1 LSQTNAIEVKNLV
14 KTYGDVYALKNVD
27 LNIADGEYFVL
38 LGPSGGGK
46 TTLLRSIGG
55 FIRPDSGSV
64 DIKGKNVDNLPP
76 DKRPTSMVFQGFAL
90 FPHMSVS
97 ENIGYGLKIQSIENN
112 IIENKVSRM
121 MDLVGLTGLSKRKP
135 HELSGGQQQR
145 VQLAR
150 ALILENDV
158 LLLDEPLSALDAQL
172 RKDMCIE
179 LKRLQKTVGISF
191 VHVTHNQEEAMSVAD
206 RIAII
211 ADGEMIEQ
219 GTPKEIYS
227 NPKKKFTAEFIGEKN
242 IFVLL
247 LFVGFFYLLFKSL
260 DQIRDKT
267 KNFAQIFSHT
277 GFSLLLISILLNS
290 FSSREIVK
298 NIQVGETFTL
308 KNEKIIFKKIAI
320 EKEKNYESI
329 VGFFEILDDKNT
341 IINLQ
346 PEIRIYN
353 EPEMATSEASI
364 KTTLFKDRFITINII
379 KDQNFFNVRYQHKP
393 FMIWIWISTLIIMLG
408 GFFAIF
414 RKSKEVN
421 I

>member
-1 LSQTNAIEVKNLV
+1 MSITNAIEVKNLV

-55 FIRPDSGSV
+55 FIRPDSGTV
-64 DIKGKNVDNLPP
+64 DIKGKNVDDLPP

-97 ENIGYGLKIQSIENN
+97 ENIGYGLKLQSIEKD
-112 IIENKVSRM
+112 IIETKVSRM

-227 NPKKKFTAEFIGEKN
+227 NPRKKFTAEFIGEKN
-242 IFVLL
+242 IFNGKILEFTKEKIIVDINGASIEVANNNYNIIKNQNVSLSIKSESIQITKDKDTKPENQKNSIKGNVSEITFL
-247 LFVGFFYLLFKSL
+247 GQFVRYLV
-260 DQIRDKT
+260 
-267 KNFAQIFSHT
+267 
-277 GFSLLLISILLNS
+277 LLNS
-290 FSSREIVK
+290 GQE
-298 NIQVGETFTL
+298 IQVRS
-308 KNEKIIFKKIAI
+308 
-320 EKEKNYESI
+320 YEEVS
-329 VGFFEILDDKNT
+329 D
-341 IINLQ
+341 INLNDAVKLSWKI
-346 PEIRIYN
+346 EDFLLH
-353 EPEMATSEASI
+353 ES
-364 KTTLFKDRFITINII
+364 
-379 KDQNFFNVRYQHKP
+379 
-393 FMIWIWISTLIIMLG
+393 
-408 GFFAIF
+408 
-414 RKSKEVN
+414 
-421 I
+421 

>member
-1 LSQTNAIEVKNLV
+1 MAKTNAIEVKNLV
-14 KTYGDVYALKNVD
+14 KTYGNVYALKNVD

-64 DIKGKNVDNLPP
+64 NIKGQNVDDLPP
-76 DKRPTSMVFQGFAL
+76 DRRPTSMVFQGFAL
-90 FPHMSVS
+90 FPHMNVS
-97 ENIGYGLKIQSIENN
+97 QNIGYGLKLKSIDKN
-112 IIENKVSRM
+112 IIENKVNKM
-121 MDLVGLTGLSKRKP
+121 MDLVGLKGLSNRMP

-211 ADGEMIEQ
+211 ADGEMVEQ

-227 NPKKKFTAEFIGEKN
+227 NPKNKFTAEFIGEKN
-242 IFVLL
+242 IFKGRIKD
-247 LFVGFFYLLFKSL
+247 FN
-260 DQIRDKT
+260 KT
-267 KNFAQIFSHT
+267 KLVVDIDNDNIEIANNNYKVKKNQKVSLSIKSESIQIKK
-277 GFSLLLISILLNS
+277 ISKTNSKVSNNQIVGKISEITFLGQFVRYLVVLNNNQEIQVRS
-290 FSSREIVK
+290 YEEIV
-298 NIQVGETFTL
+298 NL
-308 KNEKIIFKKIAI
+308 KVHDTVSLSWKLEDF
-320 EKEKNYESI
+320 
-329 VGFFEILDDKNT
+329 L
-341 IINLQ
+341 LH
-346 PEIRIYN
+346 
-353 EPEMATSEASI
+353 
-364 KTTLFKDRFITINII
+364 
-379 KDQNFFNVRYQHKP
+379 QN
-393 FMIWIWISTLIIMLG
+393 
-408 GFFAIF
+408 
-414 RKSKEVN
+414 
-421 I
+421 

>member
-1 LSQTNAIEVKNLV
+1 MAKTNAIEVKNLV
-14 KTYGDVYALKNVD
+14 KTYGNVYALKNVD

-64 DIKGKNVDNLPP
+64 NIKGQNVDKLPP
-76 DKRPTSMVFQGFAL
+76 DRRPTSMVFQGFAL
-90 FPHMSVS
+90 FPHMNVS
-97 ENIGYGLKIQSIENN
+97 QNIGYGLKLKSIDKN
-112 IIENKVSRM
+112 IIENKVNKM
-121 MDLVGLTGLSKRKP
+121 MDLVGLKGLSNRMP

-211 ADGEMIEQ
+211 ADGEMVEQ

-227 NPKKKFTAEFIGEKN
+227 NPKNKFTAEFIGEKN
-242 IFVLL
+242 IFKGRIKD
-247 LFVGFFYLLFKSL
+247 FN
-260 DQIRDKT
+260 KT
-267 KNFAQIFSHT
+267 KVVVDIDNDNIEIANNNYKVKKNQKVSLSIKSESIQIKK
-277 GFSLLLISILLNS
+277 ISKTNSKVSNNQIVGKISEITFLGQFVRYLVVLNNNQEIQVRS
-290 FSSREIVK
+290 YEEIV
-298 NIQVGETFTL
+298 NL
-308 KNEKIIFKKIAI
+308 KVHDTVSLSWKLEDF
-320 EKEKNYESI
+320 
-329 VGFFEILDDKNT
+329 L
-341 IINLQ
+341 LH
-346 PEIRIYN
+346 
-353 EPEMATSEASI
+353 
-364 KTTLFKDRFITINII
+364 
-379 KDQNFFNVRYQHKP
+379 QN
-393 FMIWIWISTLIIMLG
+393 
-408 GFFAIF
+408 
-414 RKSKEVN
+414 
-421 I
+421 

>member
-1 LSQTNAIEVKNLV
+1 MVNSNSIKVKNLV

-27 LNIADGEYFVL
+27 LEIADGEYFVL

-55 FIRPDSGSV
+55 FIRPDSGTV
-64 DIKGKNVDNLPP
+64 EIKGKNVDNLPP

-90 FPHMSVS
+90 FPHMTVN
-97 ENIGYGLKIQSIENN
+97 ENIGYGLKLRSIDKD
-112 IIENKVSRM
+112 IISEKVTKM
-121 MDLVGLTGLSKRKP
+121 MDLVGLSGLSDRKP

-211 ADGEMIEQ
+211 ADGEMVEQ

-242 IFVLL
+242 ILNGVVIDFSKSKILVNIEKDEIEVANNNYAISKNQKISLSIKSESIEITKRSDNKPKGAKNSISGKVTEITFLGQFIRYLVLL
-247 LFVGFFYLLFKSL
+247 SNNQEIQVRSHNEVIGVGLNDQVNLTWSL
-260 DQIRDKT
+260 DD
-267 KNFAQIFSHT
+267 F
-277 GFSLLLISILLNS
+277 LIH
-290 FSSREIVK
+290 
-298 NIQVGETFTL
+298 
-308 KNEKIIFKKIAI
+308 
-320 EKEKNYESI
+320 ES
-329 VGFFEILDDKNT
+329 
-341 IINLQ
+341 
-346 PEIRIYN
+346 
-353 EPEMATSEASI
+353 
-364 KTTLFKDRFITINII
+364 
-379 KDQNFFNVRYQHKP
+379 
-393 FMIWIWISTLIIMLG
+393 
-408 GFFAIF
+408 
-414 RKSKEVN
+414 
-421 I
+421 

>member
-1 LSQTNAIEVKNLV
+1 MAKTNAIEVKNLV
-14 KTYGDVYALKNVD
+14 KTYGNVYALKNVD

-64 DIKGKNVDNLPP
+64 NIKGQNVDDLPP
-76 DKRPTSMVFQGFAL
+76 DRRPTSMVFQGFAL
-90 FPHMSVS
+90 FPHMNVS
-97 ENIGYGLKIQSIENN
+97 QNIGYGLKLKSIDKN
-112 IIENKVSRM
+112 IIENKVNKM
-121 MDLVGLTGLSKRKP
+121 TDLVGLKGLSNRMP

-211 ADGEMIEQ
+211 ADGEMVEQ

-227 NPKKKFTAEFIGEKN
+227 NPKNKFTAEFIGEKN
-242 IFVLL
+242 IFEGRIKD
-247 LFVGFFYLLFKSL
+247 FN
-260 DQIRDKT
+260 KT
-267 KNFAQIFSHT
+267 KVVVDIDNDNIEIANNSYKVKKNQKVSLSIKSESIQIKK
-277 GFSLLLISILLNS
+277 ISKTNSKVSNNQIVGKISEITFLGQFVRYLVVLNNNQEIQVRS
-290 FSSREIVK
+290 YEEIV
-298 NIQVGETFTL
+298 NL
-308 KNEKIIFKKIAI
+308 KVHDTVSLSWKLEDF
-320 EKEKNYESI
+320 
-329 VGFFEILDDKNT
+329 L
-341 IINLQ
+341 LH
-346 PEIRIYN
+346 
-353 EPEMATSEASI
+353 
-364 KTTLFKDRFITINII
+364 
-379 KDQNFFNVRYQHKP
+379 QN
-393 FMIWIWISTLIIMLG
+393 
-408 GFFAIF
+408 
-414 RKSKEVN
+414 
-421 I
+421 

>member
-1 LSQTNAIEVKNLV
+1 MPNKNSIEVRNLV

-27 LNIADGEYFVL
+27 LDIADGEYFVL

-55 FIRPDSGSV
+55 FIRPDSGTV
-64 DIKGKNVDNLPP
+64 QIKGKNVDNLPP

-90 FPHMSVS
+90 FPHMTVY
-97 ENIGYGLKIQSIENN
+97 ENIGYGLKLRSVEKSI
-112 IIENKVSRM
+112 IHDRVIKM
-121 MDLVGLTGLSKRKP
+121 MDLVGLSGLSDRKP

-211 ADGEMIEQ
+211 ADGEMVEQ
-219 GTPKEIYS
+219 GSPKEIYS

-242 IFVLL
+242 ILNGVVVDFNKSKILVNIEKDEIEVANNNYTIAKNQEISLSIKSESIQISKVSSSKSKRAKNSITGKVTEITFLGQFIRYLVLL
-247 LFVGFFYLLFKSL
+247 SNNQEIQVRSNNEVEGVSLNDQINLTWSL
-260 DQIRDKT
+260 DD
-267 KNFAQIFSHT
+267 F
-277 GFSLLLISILLNS
+277 LIH
-290 FSSREIVK
+290 
-298 NIQVGETFTL
+298 
-308 KNEKIIFKKIAI
+308 
-320 EKEKNYESI
+320 ES
-329 VGFFEILDDKNT
+329 
-341 IINLQ
+341 
-346 PEIRIYN
+346 
-353 EPEMATSEASI
+353 
-364 KTTLFKDRFITINII
+364 
-379 KDQNFFNVRYQHKP
+379 
-393 FMIWIWISTLIIMLG
+393 
-408 GFFAIF
+408 
-414 RKSKEVN
+414 
-421 I
+421 

>member
-1 LSQTNAIEVKNLV
+1 MAKTNAIEVKNLV
-14 KTYGDVYALKNVD
+14 KTYGNVYALKNVD

-64 DIKGKNVDNLPP
+64 NIKGQNVDDLPP
-76 DKRPTSMVFQGFAL
+76 DRRPTSMVFQGFAL
-90 FPHMSVS
+90 FPHMNVS
-97 ENIGYGLKIQSIENN
+97 QNIGYGLKLKSIDKN
-112 IIENKVSRM
+112 IIENKVNKM
-121 MDLVGLTGLSKRKP
+121 MDLVGLKGLSNRMP

-211 ADGEMIEQ
+211 ADGEMVEQ

-227 NPKKKFTAEFIGEKN
+227 NPKNKFTAEFIGENN
-242 IFVLL
+242 IFEGRIKD
-247 LFVGFFYLLFKSL
+247 FN
-260 DQIRDKT
+260 KT
-267 KNFAQIFSHT
+267 KVVVDIDNDNIEIANNNYKVKKNQKVSLSIKSESIQIKK
-277 GFSLLLISILLNS
+277 ISKTNSKVSNNQIVGKISEITFLGQFVRYLVVLNNKQEIQVRS
-290 FSSREIVK
+290 YEEIV
-298 NIQVGETFTL
+298 NL
-308 KNEKIIFKKIAI
+308 KVNDTVSLSWKLEDF
-320 EKEKNYESI
+320 
-329 VGFFEILDDKNT
+329 L
-341 IINLQ
+341 LH
-346 PEIRIYN
+346 
-353 EPEMATSEASI
+353 
-364 KTTLFKDRFITINII
+364 
-379 KDQNFFNVRYQHKP
+379 QN
-393 FMIWIWISTLIIMLG
+393 
-408 GFFAIF
+408 
-414 RKSKEVN
+414 
-421 I
+421 

>member
-1 LSQTNAIEVKNLV
+1 MAKTNAIEVKNLV
-14 KTYGDVYALKNVD
+14 KTYGNVYALKNVD

-64 DIKGKNVDNLPP
+64 NIKGQNVDDLPP
-76 DKRPTSMVFQGFAL
+76 DRRPTSMVFQGFAL
-90 FPHMSVS
+90 FPHMNVS
-97 ENIGYGLKIQSIENN
+97 QNIGYGLKLKSIDKN
-112 IIENKVSRM
+112 IIENKVNKM
-121 MDLVGLTGLSKRKP
+121 MDLVGLKGLSNRMP

-211 ADGEMIEQ
+211 ADGEMVEQ

-227 NPKKKFTAEFIGEKN
+227 NPKNKFTAEFIGEKN
-242 IFVLL
+242 IFEGRIKD
-247 LFVGFFYLLFKSL
+247 FN
-260 DQIRDKT
+260 KT
-267 KNFAQIFSHT
+267 KVVVDIDNDNIEIANNNYKVKKNQKVSLSIKSESIQIKK
-277 GFSLLLISILLNS
+277 ISKTNSKVSNNQIVGKISEITFLGQFVRYLVVLNNKQEIQVRS
-290 FSSREIVK
+290 YEEIV
-298 NIQVGETFTL
+298 NL
-308 KNEKIIFKKIAI
+308 KVHDTVSLSWKLEDF
-320 EKEKNYESI
+320 
-329 VGFFEILDDKNT
+329 L
-341 IINLQ
+341 LH
-346 PEIRIYN
+346 
-353 EPEMATSEASI
+353 
-364 KTTLFKDRFITINII
+364 
-379 KDQNFFNVRYQHKP
+379 QN
-393 FMIWIWISTLIIMLG
+393 
-408 GFFAIF
+408 
-414 RKSKEVN
+414 
-421 I
+421 

>member
-1 LSQTNAIEVKNLV
+1 MSITNAIEVKNLV

-97 ENIGYGLKIQSIENN
+97 ENIGYGLKLQSIEKDT
-112 IIENKVSRM
+112 IETKVSRM

-227 NPKKKFTAEFIGEKN
+227 NPRKKFTAEFIGEKN
-242 IFVLL
+242 IFNGDILEFTKKKIIVDIDGANIEVANNNYNISKSQNVSLSIKSESIQITKDKDTKPENQKNSIKGNVSEITFL
-247 LFVGFFYLLFKSL
+247 GQFIRYLV
-260 DQIRDKT
+260 
-267 KNFAQIFSHT
+267 
-277 GFSLLLISILLNS
+277 LLNS
-290 FSSREIVK
+290 GQE
-298 NIQVGETFTL
+298 IQVRSYE
-308 KNEKIIFKKIAI
+308 EV
-320 EKEKNYESI
+320 NY
-329 VGFFEILDDKNT
+329 
-341 IINLQ
+341 INLNDAVKLSWKI
-346 PEIRIYN
+346 EDFLLH
-353 EPEMATSEASI
+353 ES
-364 KTTLFKDRFITINII
+364 
-379 KDQNFFNVRYQHKP
+379 
-393 FMIWIWISTLIIMLG
+393 
-408 GFFAIF
+408 
-414 RKSKEVN
+414 
-421 I
+421 

>member
-1 LSQTNAIEVKNLV
+1 MVNSNSIKVKNLV

-27 LNIADGEYFVL
+27 LEIADGEYFVL

-55 FIRPDSGSV
+55 FIRPDSGTV
-64 DIKGKNVDNLPP
+64 EIKGKNVDNLPP

-90 FPHMSVS
+90 FPHMTVN
-97 ENIGYGLKIQSIENN
+97 ENIGYGLKIRSIDKD
-112 IIENKVSRM
+112 IISEKVTKM
-121 MDLVGLTGLSKRKP
+121 MDLVGLSGLSDRKP

-211 ADGEMIEQ
+211 ADGEMVEQ

-242 IFVLL
+242 ILNGVVVDFSKSKILVNIEKDEIEVANNNYAISKNQKISLSIKSESIEITKGSANKSKGAKNSISGKVTEITFLGQFIRYLVLL
-247 LFVGFFYLLFKSL
+247 SNNQEIQVRSHNEVRGVSLNDQVNLTWSL
-260 DQIRDKT
+260 DD
-267 KNFAQIFSHT
+267 F
-277 GFSLLLISILLNS
+277 LIH
-290 FSSREIVK
+290 
-298 NIQVGETFTL
+298 
-308 KNEKIIFKKIAI
+308 
-320 EKEKNYESI
+320 ES
-329 VGFFEILDDKNT
+329 
-341 IINLQ
+341 
-346 PEIRIYN
+346 
-353 EPEMATSEASI
+353 
-364 KTTLFKDRFITINII
+364 
-379 KDQNFFNVRYQHKP
+379 
-393 FMIWIWISTLIIMLG
+393 
-408 GFFAIF
+408 
-414 RKSKEVN
+414 
-421 I
+421 

>member
-1 LSQTNAIEVKNLV
+1 MAKTNAIEVKNLV
-14 KTYGDVYALKNVD
+14 KTYGNVYALKNVD

-64 DIKGKNVDNLPP
+64 NIKGQNVDDLPP
-76 DKRPTSMVFQGFAL
+76 DRRPTSMVFQGFAL
-90 FPHMSVS
+90 FPHMNVS
-97 ENIGYGLKIQSIENN
+97 QNIGYGLKLKSIDKN
-112 IIENKVSRM
+112 IIENKVNKM
-121 MDLVGLTGLSKRKP
+121 MDLVGLKGLSNRMP

-211 ADGEMIEQ
+211 ADGEMVEQ

-227 NPKKKFTAEFIGEKN
+227 NPKNKFTAEFIGEKN
-242 IFVLL
+242 IFEGKIKDFNKTKVVVDIDNENIEIANNNYKVKKNQKVSLSIKSESIQIKKISKTNSKVSNNQIVGKISEITFL
-247 LFVGFFYLLFKSL
+247 GQFVRYLLV
-260 DQIRDKT
+260 
-267 KNFAQIFSHT
+267 
-277 GFSLLLISILLNS
+277 LNNNQEIQVRS
-290 FSSREIVK
+290 YEEIV
-298 NIQVGETFTL
+298 NL
-308 KNEKIIFKKIAI
+308 KVHDTVSLSWKLEDF
-320 EKEKNYESI
+320 
-329 VGFFEILDDKNT
+329 L
-341 IINLQ
+341 LH
-346 PEIRIYN
+346 
-353 EPEMATSEASI
+353 
-364 KTTLFKDRFITINII
+364 
-379 KDQNFFNVRYQHKP
+379 QN
-393 FMIWIWISTLIIMLG
+393 
-408 GFFAIF
+408 
-414 RKSKEVN
+414 
-421 I
+421 

>member
-1 LSQTNAIEVKNLV
+1 MVNSNSIKVKNLV

-27 LNIADGEYFVL
+27 LEIADGEYFVL

-55 FIRPDSGSV
+55 FIRPDSGTV
-64 DIKGKNVDNLPP
+64 EIKGKNVDNLPP

-90 FPHMSVS
+90 FPHMTVN
-97 ENIGYGLKIQSIENN
+97 ENIGYGLKLRSIDKD
-112 IIENKVSRM
+112 IISEKVTKM
-121 MDLVGLTGLSKRKP
+121 MDLVGLSGLSDRKP

-211 ADGEMIEQ
+211 ADGEMVEQ

-242 IFVLL
+242 ILNGVVVDFSKSKILVNIEKDEIEVANNNYAISKNQKISLSIKSESIEITKGSVNKSKGAKNSISGKVTEITFLGQFIRYLVLL
-247 LFVGFFYLLFKSL
+247 SNNQEIQVRSHNEVRGVSLNDQVNLTWSL
-260 DQIRDKT
+260 DD
-267 KNFAQIFSHT
+267 F
-277 GFSLLLISILLNS
+277 LIH
-290 FSSREIVK
+290 
-298 NIQVGETFTL
+298 
-308 KNEKIIFKKIAI
+308 
-320 EKEKNYESI
+320 ES
-329 VGFFEILDDKNT
+329 
-341 IINLQ
+341 
-346 PEIRIYN
+346 
-353 EPEMATSEASI
+353 
-364 KTTLFKDRFITINII
+364 
-379 KDQNFFNVRYQHKP
+379 
-393 FMIWIWISTLIIMLG
+393 
-408 GFFAIF
+408 
-414 RKSKEVN
+414 
-421 I
+421 

>member
-1 LSQTNAIEVKNLV
+1 LAKTNAIEVKNLV
-14 KTYGDVYALKNVD
+14 KTYGNVYALKNVD

-64 DIKGKNVDNLPP
+64 NIKGQNVDDLPP
-76 DKRPTSMVFQGFAL
+76 DRRPTSMVFQGFAL
-90 FPHMSVS
+90 FPHMNVS
-97 ENIGYGLKIQSIENN
+97 QNIGYGLKLKSIDKN
-112 IIENKVSRM
+112 IIENKVNKM
-121 MDLVGLTGLSKRKP
+121 MDLVGLKGLSNRMP

-211 ADGEMIEQ
+211 ADGEMVEQ

-227 NPKKKFTAEFIGEKN
+227 NPKNKFTAEFIGEKN
-242 IFVLL
+242 IFEGKIKD
-247 LFVGFFYLLFKSL
+247 FN
-260 DQIRDKT
+260 KT
-267 KNFAQIFSHT
+267 KVVIDIDNDNIEIANNNYKVKKNQKVSLSIKSESIQIKK
-277 GFSLLLISILLNS
+277 ISKTNSKVSNNQIVGKISEITFLGQFVRYLVVLNNNQEIQVRS
-290 FSSREIVK
+290 YEEIV
-298 NIQVGETFTL
+298 NL
-308 KNEKIIFKKIAI
+308 KVHDTVSLSWKLEDF
-320 EKEKNYESI
+320 
-329 VGFFEILDDKNT
+329 L
-341 IINLQ
+341 LH
-346 PEIRIYN
+346 
-353 EPEMATSEASI
+353 
-364 KTTLFKDRFITINII
+364 
-379 KDQNFFNVRYQHKP
+379 QN
-393 FMIWIWISTLIIMLG
+393 
-408 GFFAIF
+408 
-414 RKSKEVN
+414 
-421 I
+421 

>member
-1 LSQTNAIEVKNLV
+1 MPNKNSIEVRSLV

-27 LNIADGEYFVL
+27 LDIADGEYFVL

-55 FIRPDSGSV
+55 FIRPDSGTV
-64 DIKGKNVDNLPP
+64 QIKGKNVDNLPP

-90 FPHMSVS
+90 FPHMTVY
-97 ENIGYGLKIQSIENN
+97 ENIGYGLKLRSVEKSI
-112 IIENKVSRM
+112 IHDRVIKM
-121 MDLVGLTGLSKRKP
+121 MDLVGLSGLSDRKP

-211 ADGEMIEQ
+211 ADGEMVEQ
-219 GTPKEIYS
+219 GSPKEIYS

-242 IFVLL
+242 ILNGVVVDFNKSKILVNIEKDQIEVANNNYTIAKNQEISLSIKSESIQISKVSSSKSKGAKNSITGKVTEITFLGQFIRYLVLL
-247 LFVGFFYLLFKSL
+247 SNNQEIQVRSNNEVEGVSLNDQINLTWSL
-260 DQIRDKT
+260 DD
-267 KNFAQIFSHT
+267 F
-277 GFSLLLISILLNS
+277 LIH
-290 FSSREIVK
+290 
-298 NIQVGETFTL
+298 
-308 KNEKIIFKKIAI
+308 
-320 EKEKNYESI
+320 ES
-329 VGFFEILDDKNT
+329 
-341 IINLQ
+341 
-346 PEIRIYN
+346 
-353 EPEMATSEASI
+353 
-364 KTTLFKDRFITINII
+364 
-379 KDQNFFNVRYQHKP
+379 
-393 FMIWIWISTLIIMLG
+393 
-408 GFFAIF
+408 
-414 RKSKEVN
+414 
-421 I
+421 

>member
-1 LSQTNAIEVKNLV
+1 LAKTNAIEVKNLV
-14 KTYGDVYALKNVD
+14 KTYGNVYALKNVD

-64 DIKGKNVDNLPP
+64 NIKGQNVDDLPP
-76 DKRPTSMVFQGFAL
+76 DRRPTSMVFQGFAL
-90 FPHMSVS
+90 FPHMNVS
-97 ENIGYGLKIQSIENN
+97 QNIAYGLKLKSIDKN
-112 IIENKVSRM
+112 IIENKVNKM
-121 MDLVGLTGLSKRKP
+121 TDLVGLKGLSNRMP

-211 ADGEMIEQ
+211 ADGEMVEQ

-227 NPKKKFTAEFIGEKN
+227 NPKNKFTAEFIGEKN
-242 IFVLL
+242 IFEGKIKD
-247 LFVGFFYLLFKSL
+247 FN
-260 DQIRDKT
+260 KT
-267 KNFAQIFSHT
+267 KVVVDIDNDNIEIANNNYKVKKNQKVSLSIKSESIQIKK
-277 GFSLLLISILLNS
+277 ISKTNSKVSNNQIVGKISEITFLGQFVRYLVVLNNKQEIQVRS
-290 FSSREIVK
+290 YEEIV
-298 NIQVGETFTL
+298 NL
-308 KNEKIIFKKIAI
+308 KVHDTVSLSWKLEDF
-320 EKEKNYESI
+320 
-329 VGFFEILDDKNT
+329 L
-341 IINLQ
+341 LH
-346 PEIRIYN
+346 
-353 EPEMATSEASI
+353 
-364 KTTLFKDRFITINII
+364 
-379 KDQNFFNVRYQHKP
+379 QN
-393 FMIWIWISTLIIMLG
+393 
-408 GFFAIF
+408 
-414 RKSKEVN
+414 
-421 I
+421 

>member
-1 LSQTNAIEVKNLV
+1 MSITNAIEVKNLV

-97 ENIGYGLKIQSIENN
+97 ENIGYGLKLQSIEKDT
-112 IIENKVSRM
+112 IETKVSRM

-227 NPKKKFTAEFIGEKN
+227 NPRKKFTAEFIGEKN
-242 IFVLL
+242 IFNGKILEFTKEKIIVDIDGANIEVANNNYNISKSQNVSLSIKSESIQITKDKDTKPENQKNSIKGNVSEITFL
-247 LFVGFFYLLFKSL
+247 GQFVRYLV
-260 DQIRDKT
+260 
-267 KNFAQIFSHT
+267 
-277 GFSLLLISILLNS
+277 LLNS
-290 FSSREIVK
+290 GQE
-298 NIQVGETFTL
+298 IQVRSYE
-308 KNEKIIFKKIAI
+308 EV
-320 EKEKNYESI
+320 NY
-329 VGFFEILDDKNT
+329 
-341 IINLQ
+341 INLNDAVKLSWKI
-346 PEIRIYN
+346 EDFLLH
-353 EPEMATSEASI
+353 ES
-364 KTTLFKDRFITINII
+364 
-379 KDQNFFNVRYQHKP
+379 
-393 FMIWIWISTLIIMLG
+393 
-408 GFFAIF
+408 
-414 RKSKEVN
+414 
-421 I
+421 

>member
-1 LSQTNAIEVKNLV
+1 MVNSNSIKVKNLV

-27 LNIADGEYFVL
+27 LEIADGEYFVL

-55 FIRPDSGSV
+55 FIRPDSGTV
-64 DIKGKNVDNLPP
+64 EIKGKNVDNLPP

-90 FPHMSVS
+90 FPHMTVN
-97 ENIGYGLKIQSIENN
+97 ENIGYGLKLRSIDKD
-112 IIENKVSRM
+112 IISEKVTKM
-121 MDLVGLTGLSKRKP
+121 MDLVGLSGLSDRKP

-211 ADGEMIEQ
+211 ADGEMVEQ

-242 IFVLL
+242 ILNGVVIDFSKSKILVNIEKDEIEVANNNYAISKNQKISLSIKSESIEITKRSDNKSEGAKNSISGKVTEITFLGQFIRYLVLL
-247 LFVGFFYLLFKSL
+247 SNNQEIQVRSHNEVRGVGLNDQVNLTWSL
-260 DQIRDKT
+260 DD
-267 KNFAQIFSHT
+267 F
-277 GFSLLLISILLNS
+277 LIH
-290 FSSREIVK
+290 
-298 NIQVGETFTL
+298 
-308 KNEKIIFKKIAI
+308 
-320 EKEKNYESI
+320 ES
-329 VGFFEILDDKNT
+329 
-341 IINLQ
+341 
-346 PEIRIYN
+346 
-353 EPEMATSEASI
+353 
-364 KTTLFKDRFITINII
+364 
-379 KDQNFFNVRYQHKP
+379 
-393 FMIWIWISTLIIMLG
+393 
-408 GFFAIF
+408 
-414 RKSKEVN
+414 
-421 I
+421 

>member
-1 LSQTNAIEVKNLV
+1 MSITNAIEVKNLV

-64 DIKGKNVDNLPP
+64 NIKGKNVDNLPP

-90 FPHMSVS
+90 FPHMNVS
-97 ENIGYGLKIQSIENN
+97 ENIGYGLKIQSVKKN
-112 IIENKVSRM
+112 IIENKVNRM
-121 MDLVGLTGLSKRKP
+121 MDLVGLSGLSNRKP

-158 LLLDEPLSALDAQL
+158 LLLDEPLSALDVQL

-242 IFVLL
+242 IFNGKVLESNKTKILVDMESDKIEIANNDYKVRKNQDVSLSIKSESIKIDKFKTSKQLKENNFIRGKVTEVTFLGQFVRYLVLL
-247 LFVGFFYLLFKSL
+247 NNN
-260 DQIRDKT
+260 Q
-267 KNFAQIFSHT
+267 
-277 GFSLLLISILLNS
+277 
-290 FSSREIVK
+290 E
-298 NIQVGETFTL
+298 IQVR
-308 KNEKIIFKKIAI
+308 
-320 EKEKNYESI
+320 SHD
-329 VGFFEILDDKNT
+329 EINDINLDDEVILTWK
-341 IINLQ
+341 L
-346 PEIRIYN
+346 E
-353 EPEMATSEASI
+353 
-364 KTTLFKDRFITINII
+364 DFILHN
-379 KDQNFFNVRYQHKP
+379 
-393 FMIWIWISTLIIMLG
+393 G
-408 GFFAIF
+408 
-414 RKSKEVN
+414 
-421 I
+421 

>member
-1 LSQTNAIEVKNLV
+1 MAKTNAIEVKNLV
-14 KTYGDVYALKNVD
+14 KTYGNVYALKNVD

-64 DIKGKNVDNLPP
+64 NIKGQNVDDLPP
-76 DKRPTSMVFQGFAL
+76 DRRPTSMVFQGFAL
-90 FPHMSVS
+90 FPHMNVS
-97 ENIGYGLKIQSIENN
+97 QNIGYGLKLKSIDKN
-112 IIENKVSRM
+112 IIENKVNKM
-121 MDLVGLTGLSKRKP
+121 MDLVGLKGLSNRMP

-211 ADGEMIEQ
+211 ADGEMVEQ

-227 NPKKKFTAEFIGEKN
+227 NPKNKFTAEFIGEKN
-242 IFVLL
+242 IFEGKIKD
-247 LFVGFFYLLFKSL
+247 FS
-260 DQIRDKT
+260 KT
-267 KNFAQIFSHT
+267 KVVVDIDNDNIEFANNNYKVKKNQKVSLSIKSESIQIKK
-277 GFSLLLISILLNS
+277 ISKTNSKILNNQIVGKISEITFLGQFVRYLVVLNNKQEIQVRS
-290 FSSREIVK
+290 YEEIV
-298 NIQVGETFTL
+298 NL
-308 KNEKIIFKKIAI
+308 KVHDTVSLSWKLEDF
-320 EKEKNYESI
+320 
-329 VGFFEILDDKNT
+329 L
-341 IINLQ
+341 LH
-346 PEIRIYN
+346 
-353 EPEMATSEASI
+353 
-364 KTTLFKDRFITINII
+364 
-379 KDQNFFNVRYQHKP
+379 QN
-393 FMIWIWISTLIIMLG
+393 
-408 GFFAIF
+408 
-414 RKSKEVN
+414 
-421 I
+421 

>member
-1 LSQTNAIEVKNLV
+1 MVNSNSIKVKNLV

-27 LNIADGEYFVL
+27 LEIADGEYFVL

-55 FIRPDSGSV
+55 FIRPDSGTV
-64 DIKGKNVDNLPP
+64 EIKGKNVDNLPP

-90 FPHMSVS
+90 FPHMTVN
-97 ENIGYGLKIQSIENN
+97 ENIGYGLKLRNIEKD
-112 IIENKVSRM
+112 IISEKVTKM
-121 MDLVGLTGLSKRKP
+121 MDLVGLSGLSDRKP

-211 ADGEMIEQ
+211 ADGEMVEQ

-242 IFVLL
+242 ILNGVVIDFSKSKILVNIEKDEIEVANNNYAISKNQKISLSIKSESIEITKGSANKSKGAKNSISGKVTEITFLGQFIRYLVLL
-247 LFVGFFYLLFKSL
+247 SNNQEIQVRSHNEVRGVSLNDQVNLTWSL
-260 DQIRDKT
+260 DD
-267 KNFAQIFSHT
+267 F
-277 GFSLLLISILLNS
+277 LIH
-290 FSSREIVK
+290 
-298 NIQVGETFTL
+298 
-308 KNEKIIFKKIAI
+308 
-320 EKEKNYESI
+320 ES
-329 VGFFEILDDKNT
+329 
-341 IINLQ
+341 
-346 PEIRIYN
+346 
-353 EPEMATSEASI
+353 
-364 KTTLFKDRFITINII
+364 
-379 KDQNFFNVRYQHKP
+379 
-393 FMIWIWISTLIIMLG
+393 
-408 GFFAIF
+408 
-414 RKSKEVN
+414 
-421 I
+421 

>member
-1 LSQTNAIEVKNLV
+1 MAKTNAIEVKNLV
-14 KTYGDVYALKNVD
+14 KTYGNVYALKNVD

-64 DIKGKNVDNLPP
+64 NIKGQNVDDLPP
-76 DKRPTSMVFQGFAL
+76 DRRPTSMVFQGFAL
-90 FPHMSVS
+90 FPHMNVS
-97 ENIGYGLKIQSIENN
+97 QNIGYGLKLKSIDKN
-112 IIENKVSRM
+112 IIENKVNKM
-121 MDLVGLTGLSKRKP
+121 MDLVGLKGLSNRMP

-211 ADGEMIEQ
+211 ADGEMVEQ

-227 NPKKKFTAEFIGEKN
+227 NPKNKFTAEFIGEKN
-242 IFVLL
+242 IFEGRIKD
-247 LFVGFFYLLFKSL
+247 FN
-260 DQIRDKT
+260 KT
-267 KNFAQIFSHT
+267 KVVVDIDNDNVEIANNNYKVKKNQKVSLSIKAESIQIKK
-277 GFSLLLISILLNS
+277 ISKTNSKVSNNQIVGQISEITFLGQFVRYLVVLNNNQEIQVRS
-290 FSSREIVK
+290 YEEIV
-298 NIQVGETFTL
+298 NL
-308 KNEKIIFKKIAI
+308 KVHDTVSLSWKLEDF
-320 EKEKNYESI
+320 
-329 VGFFEILDDKNT
+329 L
-341 IINLQ
+341 LH
-346 PEIRIYN
+346 
-353 EPEMATSEASI
+353 
-364 KTTLFKDRFITINII
+364 
-379 KDQNFFNVRYQHKP
+379 QN
-393 FMIWIWISTLIIMLG
+393 
-408 GFFAIF
+408 
-414 RKSKEVN
+414 
-421 I
+421 

>member
-1 LSQTNAIEVKNLV
+1 MAKTNAIEVKNLV
-14 KTYGDVYALKNVD
+14 KTYGNVYALKNVD

-64 DIKGKNVDNLPP
+64 NIKGQNVDDLPP
-76 DKRPTSMVFQGFAL
+76 DRRPTSMVFQGFAL
-90 FPHMSVS
+90 FPHMNVS
-97 ENIGYGLKIQSIENN
+97 QNIGYGLKLKSIDKN
-112 IIENKVSRM
+112 IIENKVNKM
-121 MDLVGLTGLSKRKP
+121 MDLVGLKGLSNRMP

-211 ADGEMIEQ
+211 ADGEMVEQ

-227 NPKKKFTAEFIGEKN
+227 NPKNKFTAEFIGEKN
-242 IFVLL
+242 IFEGRIKD
-247 LFVGFFYLLFKSL
+247 FN
-260 DQIRDKT
+260 KT
-267 KNFAQIFSHT
+267 KVVVDIDNDNIEIANNNYKVKKNQKVSLSIKSESIQIKK
-277 GFSLLLISILLNS
+277 ISKTNSKVSNNQIVGKISEITFLGQFVRYLVVLNNNQ
-290 FSSREIVK
+290 E
-298 NIQVGETFTL
+298 IQVRSYEEIANL
-308 KNEKIIFKKIAI
+308 KVHDTVSLSWKLEDF
-320 EKEKNYESI
+320 
-329 VGFFEILDDKNT
+329 L
-341 IINLQ
+341 LH
-346 PEIRIYN
+346 
-353 EPEMATSEASI
+353 
-364 KTTLFKDRFITINII
+364 
-379 KDQNFFNVRYQHKP
+379 QN
-393 FMIWIWISTLIIMLG
+393 
-408 GFFAIF
+408 
-414 RKSKEVN
+414 
-421 I
+421 

>member
-1 LSQTNAIEVKNLV
+1 MVNSNSIKVKNLV
-14 KTYGDVYALKNVD
+14 KTYGEVYALKNVD
-27 LNIADGEYFVL
+27 LEIADGEYFVL

-55 FIRPDSGSV
+55 FIRPDSGTV
-64 DIKGKNVDNLPP
+64 EIKGKNVDNLPP

-90 FPHMSVS
+90 FPHMTVN
-97 ENIGYGLKIQSIENN
+97 ENIGYGLKLRSIDKD
-112 IIENKVSRM
+112 IISEKVTKM
-121 MDLVGLTGLSKRKP
+121 MDLVGLSGLSDRKP

-211 ADGEMIEQ
+211 ADGEMVEQ

-242 IFVLL
+242 ILNGVVIDFSKSKILVNIEKDEIEVANNNYAISKNQKISLSIKSESIEITKGSVNKSKGAKNSISGKVTEITFLGQFIRYLVLL
-247 LFVGFFYLLFKSL
+247 SNNQEIQVRSHNEVRGVSLNDQVNLTWSL
-260 DQIRDKT
+260 DD
-267 KNFAQIFSHT
+267 F
-277 GFSLLLISILLNS
+277 LIH
-290 FSSREIVK
+290 
-298 NIQVGETFTL
+298 
-308 KNEKIIFKKIAI
+308 
-320 EKEKNYESI
+320 ES
-329 VGFFEILDDKNT
+329 
-341 IINLQ
+341 
-346 PEIRIYN
+346 
-353 EPEMATSEASI
+353 
-364 KTTLFKDRFITINII
+364 
-379 KDQNFFNVRYQHKP
+379 
-393 FMIWIWISTLIIMLG
+393 
-408 GFFAIF
+408 
-414 RKSKEVN
+414 
-421 I
+421 

>member
-1 LSQTNAIEVKNLV
+1 MAKTNAIEVKNLV
-14 KTYGDVYALKNVD
+14 KTYGNVYALKNVD

-64 DIKGKNVDNLPP
+64 NIKGQNVDDLPP
-76 DKRPTSMVFQGFAL
+76 DRRPTSMVFQGFAL
-90 FPHMSVS
+90 FPHMNVS
-97 ENIGYGLKIQSIENN
+97 QNIGYGLKLKSIDKN
-112 IIENKVSRM
+112 IIENKVNKM
-121 MDLVGLTGLSKRKP
+121 MDLVGLKGLSNRMP

-211 ADGEMIEQ
+211 ADGEMVEQ

-227 NPKKKFTAEFIGEKN
+227 NPKNKFTAEFIGEKN
-242 IFVLL
+242 IFEGRIKD
-247 LFVGFFYLLFKSL
+247 FN
-260 DQIRDKT
+260 KT
-267 KNFAQIFSHT
+267 KVVVDIDNDNIEIANNNYKVKKNQKVSLSIKAESIQIKK
-277 GFSLLLISILLNS
+277 ISKTNSKVSNNQIVGQISEITFLGQFVRYLVVLNNNQEIQVRS
-290 FSSREIVK
+290 YEEIV
-298 NIQVGETFTL
+298 NL
-308 KNEKIIFKKIAI
+308 KVHDTVSLSWKLEDF
-320 EKEKNYESI
+320 
-329 VGFFEILDDKNT
+329 L
-341 IINLQ
+341 LH
-346 PEIRIYN
+346 
-353 EPEMATSEASI
+353 
-364 KTTLFKDRFITINII
+364 
-379 KDQNFFNVRYQHKP
+379 QN
-393 FMIWIWISTLIIMLG
+393 
-408 GFFAIF
+408 
-414 RKSKEVN
+414 
-421 I
+421 

>member
-1 LSQTNAIEVKNLV
+1 MAKTNAIEVKNLV
-14 KTYGDVYALKNVD
+14 KTYGNVYALKNVD

-64 DIKGKNVDNLPP
+64 NIKGQNVDDLPP
-76 DKRPTSMVFQGFAL
+76 DRRPTSMVFQGFAL
-90 FPHMSVS
+90 FPHMNVS
-97 ENIGYGLKIQSIENN
+97 QNIGYGLKLKSIDKN
-112 IIENKVSRM
+112 IIENKVNKM
-121 MDLVGLTGLSKRKP
+121 MDLVGLKGLSNRMP

-211 ADGEMIEQ
+211 ADGEMVEQ

-227 NPKKKFTAEFIGEKN
+227 NPKNKFTAEFIGEKN
-242 IFVLL
+242 IFEGRIKDFNKTKVVVDIDNDNIEIANNNYKVKKNQKVSLSIKSETIQIKKMSKTNSKVSNNQIVGKISEITFLGQFVRYLVLL
-247 LFVGFFYLLFKSL
+247 
-260 DQIRDKT
+260 
-267 KNFAQIFSHT
+267 KNNQEIQVRSYE
-277 GFSLLLISILLNS
+277 
-290 FSSREIVK
+290 EIV
-298 NIQVGETFTL
+298 NL
-308 KNEKIIFKKIAI
+308 KVHDTVSLSWKLEDF
-320 EKEKNYESI
+320 
-329 VGFFEILDDKNT
+329 L
-341 IINLQ
+341 LH
-346 PEIRIYN
+346 
-353 EPEMATSEASI
+353 
-364 KTTLFKDRFITINII
+364 
-379 KDQNFFNVRYQHKP
+379 QN
-393 FMIWIWISTLIIMLG
+393 
-408 GFFAIF
+408 
-414 RKSKEVN
+414 
-421 I
+421 

>member
-1 LSQTNAIEVKNLV
+1 MAKTNAIEVKNLV
-14 KTYGDVYALKNVD
+14 KTYGNVYALKNVD

-64 DIKGKNVDNLPP
+64 NIKGQNVDDLPP
-76 DKRPTSMVFQGFAL
+76 DRRPTSMVFQGFAL
-90 FPHMSVS
+90 FPHMNVS
-97 ENIGYGLKIQSIENN
+97 QNIGYGLKLKSIDKN
-112 IIENKVSRM
+112 IIENKVNKM
-121 MDLVGLTGLSKRKP
+121 MDLVGLKGLSNRMP

-211 ADGEMIEQ
+211 ADGEMVEQ

-227 NPKKKFTAEFIGEKN
+227 NPKNKFTAEFIGEKN
-242 IFVLL
+242 IFEGKIKD
-247 LFVGFFYLLFKSL
+247 FN
-260 DQIRDKT
+260 KT
-267 KNFAQIFSHT
+267 KVVVDIDNDNIEISNNNYKVKKNQKVSLSIKSESIQIKK
-277 GFSLLLISILLNS
+277 ISKTNSKVSNNQIVGKISEITFLGQFVRYLVVLNNKQEIQVRS
-290 FSSREIVK
+290 YEEIV
-298 NIQVGETFTL
+298 NL
-308 KNEKIIFKKIAI
+308 KIHDTVSLSWKLEDF
-320 EKEKNYESI
+320 
-329 VGFFEILDDKNT
+329 L
-341 IINLQ
+341 LH
-346 PEIRIYN
+346 
-353 EPEMATSEASI
+353 
-364 KTTLFKDRFITINII
+364 
-379 KDQNFFNVRYQHKP
+379 QN
-393 FMIWIWISTLIIMLG
+393 
-408 GFFAIF
+408 
-414 RKSKEVN
+414 
-421 I
+421 

>member
-1 LSQTNAIEVKNLV
+1 MPNKNSIEVRNLV

-27 LNIADGEYFVL
+27 LDIADGEYFVL

-55 FIRPDSGSV
+55 FIRPDSGTV
-64 DIKGKNVDNLPP
+64 QIKGKNVDNLPP

-90 FPHMSVS
+90 FPHMTVY
-97 ENIGYGLKIQSIENN
+97 ENIGYGLKLRSVEKSIIQDRVI
-112 IIENKVSRM
+112 KM
-121 MDLVGLTGLSKRKP
+121 MDLVGLSGLSDRKP

-211 ADGEMIEQ
+211 ADGEMVEQ
-219 GTPKEIYS
+219 GSPKEIYS

-242 IFVLL
+242 ILNGVVVDFNKSKILVNIEKDEIEVANNNYTIAKNQEISLSIKSESIQISKVSSSKSKGANNSITGKVTEITFLGQFIRYLVLL
-247 LFVGFFYLLFKSL
+247 SNNQEIQVRSNNEVEGVSLNDQINLTWSL
-260 DQIRDKT
+260 DD
-267 KNFAQIFSHT
+267 F
-277 GFSLLLISILLNS
+277 LIH
-290 FSSREIVK
+290 
-298 NIQVGETFTL
+298 
-308 KNEKIIFKKIAI
+308 
-320 EKEKNYESI
+320 ES
-329 VGFFEILDDKNT
+329 
-341 IINLQ
+341 
-346 PEIRIYN
+346 
-353 EPEMATSEASI
+353 
-364 KTTLFKDRFITINII
+364 
-379 KDQNFFNVRYQHKP
+379 
-393 FMIWIWISTLIIMLG
+393 
-408 GFFAIF
+408 
-414 RKSKEVN
+414 
-421 I
+421 

>member
-1 LSQTNAIEVKNLV
+1 LAKTNAIEVKNLV
-14 KTYGDVYALKNVD
+14 KTYGNVYALKNVD

-64 DIKGKNVDNLPP
+64 NIKGQNVDDLPP
-76 DKRPTSMVFQGFAL
+76 DRRPTSMVFQGFAL
-90 FPHMSVS
+90 FPHMNVS
-97 ENIGYGLKIQSIENN
+97 QNIGYGLKLKSIDKNV
-112 IIENKVSRM
+112 IENKVNKM
-121 MDLVGLTGLSKRKP
+121 MDLVGLKGLSNRMP

-211 ADGEMIEQ
+211 ADGEMVEQ

-227 NPKKKFTAEFIGEKN
+227 NPKNKFTAEFIGEKN
-242 IFVLL
+242 IFEGRIKD
-247 LFVGFFYLLFKSL
+247 FN
-260 DQIRDKT
+260 KT
-267 KNFAQIFSHT
+267 KVVVDIDNDNIEIANNNYKVKKNQKVSLSIKSESIQIKK
-277 GFSLLLISILLNS
+277 ISKTNSKVSNNQIVGKISEITFLGQFVRYLVVLNNNQEIQVRS
-290 FSSREIVK
+290 YEEIV
-298 NIQVGETFTL
+298 NL
-308 KNEKIIFKKIAI
+308 KVHDTVSLSWKLEDF
-320 EKEKNYESI
+320 
-329 VGFFEILDDKNT
+329 L
-341 IINLQ
+341 LH
-346 PEIRIYN
+346 
-353 EPEMATSEASI
+353 
-364 KTTLFKDRFITINII
+364 
-379 KDQNFFNVRYQHKP
+379 QN
-393 FMIWIWISTLIIMLG
+393 
-408 GFFAIF
+408 
-414 RKSKEVN
+414 
-421 I
+421 

>member
-1 LSQTNAIEVKNLV
+1 MSITNAIEVKNLV

-55 FIRPDSGSV
+55 FIRPDSGTV
-64 DIKGKNVDNLPP
+64 DIKGKNVDDLPP

-97 ENIGYGLKIQSIENN
+97 ENIGYGLKLQSIEKD
-112 IIENKVSRM
+112 IIETKVSRM

-227 NPKKKFTAEFIGEKN
+227 NPRKKFTAEFIGEKN
-242 IFVLL
+242 IFNGKILEFTKEKIIVDIDGASIEVANNNYNISKNQNVSLSIKSESIQITKDKDTKPENQKNSIKGNVSEITFL
-247 LFVGFFYLLFKSL
+247 GQFVRYLV
-260 DQIRDKT
+260 
-267 KNFAQIFSHT
+267 
-277 GFSLLLISILLNS
+277 LLNS
-290 FSSREIVK
+290 GQE
-298 NIQVGETFTL
+298 IQVRSYE
-308 KNEKIIFKKIAI
+308 EV
-320 EKEKNYESI
+320 NY
-329 VGFFEILDDKNT
+329 
-341 IINLQ
+341 INLNDAVKLSWKI
-346 PEIRIYN
+346 EDFLLH
-353 EPEMATSEASI
+353 ES
-364 KTTLFKDRFITINII
+364 
-379 KDQNFFNVRYQHKP
+379 
-393 FMIWIWISTLIIMLG
+393 
-408 GFFAIF
+408 
-414 RKSKEVN
+414 
-421 I
+421 

>member
-1 LSQTNAIEVKNLV
+1 LVNSNSIKVKNLV

-27 LNIADGEYFVL
+27 LEIADGEYFVL

-55 FIRPDSGSV
+55 FIRPDSGTV
-64 DIKGKNVDNLPP
+64 EIKGKNVDNLPP

-90 FPHMSVS
+90 FPHMTVN
-97 ENIGYGLKIQSIENN
+97 ENIGYGLKLRSIDKD
-112 IIENKVSRM
+112 IISEKVTKM
-121 MDLVGLTGLSKRKP
+121 MDLVGLSGLSDRKP

-211 ADGEMIEQ
+211 ANGEMIEQ

-242 IFVLL
+242 ILNGVVIDFSKSKILVNIEKDEIEVANNNYAISKNQKISLSIKSESIEITKGSANKSKGAKNSISGKVTEITFLGQFIRYLVLL
-247 LFVGFFYLLFKSL
+247 SNNQEIQVRSYNEVRGVSLNDQVNLTWSL
-260 DQIRDKT
+260 DD
-267 KNFAQIFSHT
+267 F
-277 GFSLLLISILLNS
+277 LIH
-290 FSSREIVK
+290 
-298 NIQVGETFTL
+298 
-308 KNEKIIFKKIAI
+308 
-320 EKEKNYESI
+320 ES
-329 VGFFEILDDKNT
+329 
-341 IINLQ
+341 
-346 PEIRIYN
+346 
-353 EPEMATSEASI
+353 
-364 KTTLFKDRFITINII
+364 
-379 KDQNFFNVRYQHKP
+379 
-393 FMIWIWISTLIIMLG
+393 
-408 GFFAIF
+408 
-414 RKSKEVN
+414 
-421 I
+421 

>member
-1 LSQTNAIEVKNLV
+1 LVNSNSIKVTNLV

-27 LNIADGEYFVL
+27 LEIADGEYFVL

-55 FIRPDSGSV
+55 FIRPDSGTV
-64 DIKGKNVDNLPP
+64 EIKGKNVDNLPP

-90 FPHMSVS
+90 FPHMTVN
-97 ENIGYGLKIQSIENN
+97 ENIGYGLKLRSIDKD
-112 IIENKVSRM
+112 IISEKVTKM
-121 MDLVGLTGLSKRKP
+121 MDLVGLSGLSDRKP

-211 ADGEMIEQ
+211 ADGEMVEQ

-227 NPKKKFTAEFIGEKN
+227 NPKKKFTAQFIGEKN
-242 IFVLL
+242 ILNGVVIDFSKSKILVNIEKDEIEVANNNYAISKNQKISLSIKSESIEITKGSANKSKGAKNSISGKVTEITFLGQFIRYLVLL
-247 LFVGFFYLLFKSL
+247 SNNQEIQVRSHNEVRGVSLNDQVNLTWSL
-260 DQIRDKT
+260 DD
-267 KNFAQIFSHT
+267 F
-277 GFSLLLISILLNS
+277 LIH
-290 FSSREIVK
+290 
-298 NIQVGETFTL
+298 
-308 KNEKIIFKKIAI
+308 
-320 EKEKNYESI
+320 ES
-329 VGFFEILDDKNT
+329 
-341 IINLQ
+341 
-346 PEIRIYN
+346 
-353 EPEMATSEASI
+353 
-364 KTTLFKDRFITINII
+364 
-379 KDQNFFNVRYQHKP
+379 
-393 FMIWIWISTLIIMLG
+393 
-408 GFFAIF
+408 
-414 RKSKEVN
+414 
-421 I
+421 

>member
-1 LSQTNAIEVKNLV
+1 MAKTNAIEVKNLV
-14 KTYGDVYALKNVD
+14 KTYGNVYALKNVD

-64 DIKGKNVDNLPP
+64 NIKGQNVDDLPP
-76 DKRPTSMVFQGFAL
+76 DRRPTSMVFQGFAL
-90 FPHMSVS
+90 FPHMNVS
-97 ENIGYGLKIQSIENN
+97 QNIAYGLKLKSIDKN
-112 IIENKVSRM
+112 IIENKVNKM
-121 MDLVGLTGLSKRKP
+121 TDLVGLKGLSNRMP

-211 ADGEMIEQ
+211 ADGEMVEQ

-227 NPKKKFTAEFIGEKN
+227 NPKNKFTAEFIGEKN
-242 IFVLL
+242 IFEGKIKD
-247 LFVGFFYLLFKSL
+247 FN
-260 DQIRDKT
+260 KT
-267 KNFAQIFSHT
+267 KVVVDIDNDNIEIANNNYKVKKNQKVSLSIKSESIQIKK
-277 GFSLLLISILLNS
+277 ISKTNSKISNNQIVGKISEITFLGQFVRYLVVLNNDQEIQVRS
-290 FSSREIVK
+290 YEEIV
-298 NIQVGETFTL
+298 NL
-308 KNEKIIFKKIAI
+308 KVHDTVSLSWKLEDF
-320 EKEKNYESI
+320 
-329 VGFFEILDDKNT
+329 L
-341 IINLQ
+341 LH
-346 PEIRIYN
+346 
-353 EPEMATSEASI
+353 
-364 KTTLFKDRFITINII
+364 
-379 KDQNFFNVRYQHKP
+379 QN
-393 FMIWIWISTLIIMLG
+393 
-408 GFFAIF
+408 
-414 RKSKEVN
+414 
-421 I
+421 

>member
-1 LSQTNAIEVKNLV
+1 MSITNAIEVKNLV

-55 FIRPDSGSV
+55 FIRPDSGTV
-64 DIKGKNVDNLPP
+64 DIKGKNVDDLPP

-97 ENIGYGLKIQSIENN
+97 ENIGYGLKLQSIEKD
-112 IIENKVSRM
+112 IIETKVSRM

-211 ADGEMIEQ
+211 ADGEMNEQ

-227 NPKKKFTAEFIGEKN
+227 NPRKKFTAEFIGEKN
-242 IFVLL
+242 IFTGKVLEFTKEKIIL
-247 LFVGFFYLLFKSL
+247 DIDGDNIEVANNSYNISKNQNVSLSIKSESIQITKDKVTNPQNHKNSIKANVSEITFLGQFVRYLV
-260 DQIRDKT
+260 
-267 KNFAQIFSHT
+267 
-277 GFSLLLISILLNS
+277 LLNS
-290 FSSREIVK
+290 GQE
-298 NIQVGETFTL
+298 IQVRSYE
-308 KNEKIIFKKIAI
+308 AV
-320 EKEKNYESI
+320 KE
-329 VGFFEILDDKNT
+329 
-341 IINLQ
+341 INLNDAVKLSWKI
-346 PEIRIYN
+346 EDFLLH
-353 EPEMATSEASI
+353 ES
-364 KTTLFKDRFITINII
+364 
-379 KDQNFFNVRYQHKP
+379 
-393 FMIWIWISTLIIMLG
+393 
-408 GFFAIF
+408 
-414 RKSKEVN
+414 
-421 I
+421 

>member
-1 LSQTNAIEVKNLV
+1 MVNSNSIKVKNLV

-27 LNIADGEYFVL
+27 LEIADGEYFVL

-55 FIRPDSGSV
+55 FIRPDSGTV
-64 DIKGKNVDNLPP
+64 EIKGKNVDNLPP

-90 FPHMSVS
+90 FPHMTVN
-97 ENIGYGLKIQSIENN
+97 ENIGYGLKLRSIDKD
-112 IIENKVSRM
+112 IISEKVTKM
-121 MDLVGLTGLSKRKP
+121 MDLVGLSGLSDRKP

-211 ADGEMIEQ
+211 ADGEMVEQ

-242 IFVLL
+242 ILNGVVIDISKSKILVNIEKDEIEVANNNYAISKNQKISLSIKSESIEITKGSANKSKGAKNSISGKVTEITFLGQFIRYLVLL
-247 LFVGFFYLLFKSL
+247 SNNQEIQVRSYNEVRGVSLNDQVNLTWSL
-260 DQIRDKT
+260 DD
-267 KNFAQIFSHT
+267 F
-277 GFSLLLISILLNS
+277 LIH
-290 FSSREIVK
+290 
-298 NIQVGETFTL
+298 
-308 KNEKIIFKKIAI
+308 
-320 EKEKNYESI
+320 ES
-329 VGFFEILDDKNT
+329 
-341 IINLQ
+341 
-346 PEIRIYN
+346 
-353 EPEMATSEASI
+353 
-364 KTTLFKDRFITINII
+364 
-379 KDQNFFNVRYQHKP
+379 
-393 FMIWIWISTLIIMLG
+393 
-408 GFFAIF
+408 
-414 RKSKEVN
+414 
-421 I
+421 